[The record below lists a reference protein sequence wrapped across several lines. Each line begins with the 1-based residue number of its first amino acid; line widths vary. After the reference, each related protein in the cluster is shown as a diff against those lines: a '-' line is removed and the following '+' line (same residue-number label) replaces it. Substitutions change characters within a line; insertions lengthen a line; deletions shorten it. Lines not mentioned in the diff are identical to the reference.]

1 MIQQSQKF
9 SESYSVTMF
18 LRVEIFASKGCNI
31 IRKSFSVCEIASNKI
46 WCISIVV
53 MIFNYVYICA
63 GRLLLG
69 NEDIL
74 KNITR
79 G

>member
-18 LRVEIFASKGCNI
+18 LRVEIFANKGCNI

-46 WCISIVV
+46 
-53 MIFNYVYICA
+53 
-63 GRLLLG
+63 
-69 NEDIL
+69 
-74 KNITR
+74 
-79 G
+79 